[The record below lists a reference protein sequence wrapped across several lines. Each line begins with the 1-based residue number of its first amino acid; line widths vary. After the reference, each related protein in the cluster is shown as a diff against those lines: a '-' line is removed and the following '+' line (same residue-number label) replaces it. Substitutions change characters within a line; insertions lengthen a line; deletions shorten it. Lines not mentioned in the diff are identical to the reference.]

1 MVKMSY
7 TDGTIILIPEI
18 IPEEIQTTDVKHF
31 IIMKGGEIV
40 GDSWWKFNR

>member
-18 IPEEIQTTDVKHF
+18 TPEEIQTTDVKSF
-31 IIMKGGEIV
+31 VIIKGGKIV
-40 GDSWWKFNR
+40 GDSRWKFNR